1 MFSRTLLKTYIC
13 HSAPTGADTHGSADG
28 HSKGSMQAGTA
39 LYMSPE
45 QIKGEKCDE
54 KSDMF
59 ALGIILFELHYIMEA
74 RNQVQ

>member
-1 MFSRTLLKTYIC
+1 
-13 HSAPTGADTHGSADG
+13 
-28 HSKGSMQAGTA
+28 MQAGTL

-45 QIKGEKCDE
+45 QIKGKKCDE

-74 RNQVQ
+74 RYQVQLASTCI